1 MFSSVFERHV
11 TLKFNLYNSLF
22 LTLPI
27 DQIHQTGI
35 RIPLLAERCRIGMQ
49 EGNNPLEILEEFFSD
64 QKDLQQAEDQIGF
77 MFRVIQYIE
86 RQIVLID
93 ALEDA
98 AYDQIND
105 LSGVGSFKNLSDRI
119 QQEGRMDELTE
130 ELSQFS
136 VRAVLTAHPTQFY
149 PGEVLGIITD
159 LADAIKNNKLEDIR
173 MLLQQLGKTPFFKK
187 KKPTPLDEA
196 ASLIWFLENIFY
208 VSAPQLVNK
217 IMHLTHHQSGSLANQ
232 SILSFGFWP
241 GGDRDGNP
249 FVDTDTTLKVA
260 ARLKFSIIR
269 NYYRDVRKLRRKL
282 TFKGVVEKLQS
293 IENMLF
299 QYIIQADESLLSF
312 EALEAKLLEVEKI
325 LVEQHDS
332 LFIDS
337 LITFKNKLKLFG
349 FHFATIDIR
358 QDSRVIQKT
367 IDSIQRENPE
377 LGLKLLDHKDQFDH
391 LLNIKGKIASTEN
404 LDDIE
409 SDTVNSFPTI
419 RQIQQSNGPRGC
431 HRYIISNCR
440 NELDVSNVFALARL
454 NGWEPPFELDIIPLF
469 ETIQDLENAGATMTR
484 LYQHPIY
491 RAHLLSRGS
500 RQTIMLGFSDGT
512 KDGGYLSANWNI
524 YKAKENL
531 TRVSREAG
539 INVVFFDGRGGPPAR
554 GGGNTHRFY
563 ASHGPDIE
571 NKEVQLTIQGQTISS
586 NFGTPV
592 SAAYN
597 LELLMSAGLEN
608 QLIRDQSKILGPEA
622 ESMIVSLSKISYDEY
637 QRFKSH
643 PKFVPYLEKMSAL
656 KYYGMAKIGS
666 RPSKR
671 KASKELQFEDLR
683 AIPFVGAWSQLK
695 QNVPGFFGV
704 GTALK
709 KIEENGQL
717 DSCIELYKHNGF
729 FKALIENSMMSL
741 TKTYFPLTAH
751 MQDDPEFGSFW
762 SWIYTEYQLA
772 KEMVLKVSGQKILLE
787 SNEKSRESI
796 ALREKVILP
805 LVVIQQ
811 YALMQIRKM
820 ELTGEIDEDRLKV
833 LEKLI
838 VRSLYGNI
846 NASRNS
852 A

>member
-1 MFSSVFERHV
+1 
-11 TLKFNLYNSLF
+11 
-22 LTLPI
+22 
-27 DQIHQTGI
+27 
-35 RIPLLAERCRIGMQ
+35 MQ
-49 EGNNPLEILEEFFSD
+49 QGHNPVEILEEFFRD
-64 QKDLQQAEDQIGF
+64 QKDLQREDDQIGF

-105 LSGVGSFKNLSDRI
+105 LTGVGSFKNLADRI
-119 QQEGRMDELTE
+119 QQEGRMDELSE
-130 ELSQFS
+130 ELSHFS

-159 LADAIKNNKLEDIR
+159 LADAIEHNQLEEIR

-217 IMHLTHHQSGSLANQ
+217 IMHVTQHKSGSLANQ
-232 SILSFGFWP
+232 SLLSFGFWP

-249 FVDTDTTLKVA
+249 FVDTETTLKVA

-282 TFKGVVEKLQS
+282 TFKGVIEKLQS
-293 IENMLF
+293 IENTLF

-312 EALEAKLLEVEKI
+312 DILEAKLLEVEQTLI
-325 LVEQHDS
+325 EQHDS

-349 FHFATIDIR
+349 FHFATIDFR
-358 QDSRVIQKT
+358 QDSRVIQRT
-367 IDSIQRENPE
+367 IDSIHSGNPE
-377 LGLKLLDHKDQFDH
+377 LELNAQNSENQFDH
-391 LLNIKGKIASTEN
+391 LLNIKGNIASLKN
-404 LDDIE
+404 LDEIE
-409 SDTVNSFPTI
+409 LDTVNSFPTI
-419 RQIQQSNGPRGC
+419 LQIQKLNGIRGC

-440 NELDVSNVFALARL
+440 NEVDVSNVFALARL
-454 NGWEPPFELDIIPLF
+454 NGWETPFELDIIPLF
-469 ETIQDLENAGATMTR
+469 ETINDLENAGSTMTK
-484 LYQHPIY
+484 LYEHPVY
-491 RAHLLSRGS
+491 RAHLCSRGGQ
-500 RQTIMLGFSDGT
+500 QTIMLGFSDGT

-539 INVVFFDGRGGPPAR
+539 IDVVFFDGRGGPPAR

-608 QLIRDQSKILGPEA
+608 QLIRDQAKILGPEA
-622 ESMIVSLSKISYDEY
+622 ESILINLSKISYDEY

-671 KASKELQFEDLR
+671 KASKELRFEDLR

-709 KIEENGQL
+709 TLEENGQL
-717 DSCIELYKHNGF
+717 DRCVDLYKHNGF

-741 TKTYFPLTAH
+741 TKTFFPLTAH
-751 MQDDPEFGSFW
+751 MKDDPEFGSFW
-762 SWIYTEYQLA
+762 NWIYKEYQLA
-772 KEMVLKVSGQKILLE
+772 KEMVLKVSGQSILLE

-796 ALREKVILP
+796 ALREKIILP
-805 LVVIQQ
+805 LVIIQQ
-811 YALMQIRKM
+811 YALMQVRQM
-820 ELTGEIDEDRLKV
+820 ELSGEVDEEKLKV
-833 LEKLI
+833 LQKLI